1 MDKPLV
7 YIDQNIIGLQAD
19 GVINLG
25 KVEQFCWVYS
35 KEHFAEIRRSNSPE
49 CYLEAIEKLDAKLLD
64 LELDL
69 SWKITGRANLI
80 LDKMAYEHYES
91 YLEANGDVEM
101 DDAIFDPFLSW
112 VNGGGEQDLFEQL
125 PEKIA
130 DEVLSLTNSY
140 ANETADIRQ
149 DVNRIS
155 ADFKNTID
163 KMTSHGNDI
172 DKTRSMMG
180 VGKGAVGSIKGE
192 KALFKIWELIS
203 SACGEMSSDQFFGF
217 EPFDMQGYEKWPT
230 YLGIVGCCAV
240 LDIIG
245 FQAEKKCRK
254 IEKIPNVRSDYGHLE
269 WEPSV
274 LQFFPVISA

>member
-1 MDKPLV
+1 
-7 YIDQNIIGLQAD
+7 
-19 GVINLG
+19 
-25 KVEQFCWVYS
+25 
-35 KEHFAEIRRSNSPE
+35 
-49 CYLEAIEKLDAKLLD
+49 
-64 LELDL
+64 
-69 SWKITGRANLI
+69 GRANLI
-80 LDKMAYEHYES
+80 LDKAAYEHYES

-254 IEKIPNVRSDYGHLE
+254 IEKIPNVRSDSGHLGMGA
-269 WEPSV
+269 
-274 LQFFPVISA
+274 FCSAILSRDKRLINRAKAIYHYKGIRTEALYLDMTANNQMQPTADAAAD